1 MFTKKSLLGSA
12 VLGVISSGALLSTAA
27 LAQGDSAMSLEEVV
41 VTARKREEPLQQ
53 VPVSVTAIG
62 EQLNRSTVRNLQDTQ
77 AFAPNIIIDK
87 VSAGPG
93 SASISI
99 RGVSYQ
105 EIEKSWDA
113 PVGVVLDGVFLGTN
127 AGQIMDNFDMDRI
140 EILRGPQGTLFGKNT
155 NAGAINVIRSAPTKE
170 LGGKLRL
177 AGGNWDKRDIQGLL
191 NLPLGDKGGVK
202 LYGSKLKH
210 DGYIKNT
217 TTGDDQGGQ
226 DYLNYGATF
235 AFDITDDFYLKFTAE
250 RTEDESEIG
259 AWANFNKYDEDGEPL
274 LFVTGDLACLISAP
288 ALDGCRKFDAGSD
301 EDHSSTNGP
310 NWSDVTNDFYNLTME
325 WDVGN
330 WALTSI
336 TGYIDREEA
345 NRLEYDANSYEVV
358 HVINDNTWE
367 QFSQE
372 LRGNAQ
378 LGSVNLTV
386 GAYYWESE
394 YSQQLESYDMWYHF
408 GYPGAEHETVGYLK
422 SEGEN
427 TSYAGF
433 INADWA
439 ITDKLTLNL
448 GGRYTWEEKTFTGAP
463 QSWYSQFT
471 GETII
476 PGGPVEN
483 YKTDWNE
490 FTPRLALSY
499 QMNDDLMFFGSYSEG
514 FKSGGYFARV
524 SSVDLLTPYEPEYV
538 ATWEAGMKSEWFNNR
553 LRFNGTL
560 FYSDYEDKQED
571 VIQADASG
579 TVGTVILNAGDAEM
593 YGVEM
598 EFTAL
603 ITSGLTAF
611 ANLGYLHSEYTD
623 FDADVN
629 GDGMVT
635 DNTDLTIR
643 NAPEYTFGAGLNYS
657 HSLFGAEMGWNYNYF
672 WRDEYVTIFNNDPL
686 GVVDAAGFHNASVDI
701 GFMDNYRISLFG
713 RNLSDERYARPVL
726 IPPLSSFGQYNEPR
740 NYGIEFT
747 ATF

>member
-1 MFTKKSLLGSA
+1 MFTKKSLIGSA
-12 VLGVISSGALLSTAA
+12 VLGVISSGALFSTSA
-27 LAQGDSAMSLEEVV
+27 LAQNDGAMTLEEIV

-53 VPVSVTAIG
+53 VPVAVTAIS

-87 VSAGPG
+87 VSAGAG
-93 SASISI
+93 SAAISI
-99 RGVSYQ
+99 RGISYQ

-113 PVGVVLDGVFLGTN
+113 PVGVVVDGVFMGNN
-127 AGQIMDNFDMDRI
+127 AGQLMDNFDIDRI
-140 EILRGPQGTLFGKNT
+140 EVLRGPQGTLFGKNT
-155 NAGAINVIRSAPTKE
+155 NGGAISIIHSAPTKE

-191 NLPLGDKGGVK
+191 NLPLGEKGGLK
-202 LYGSKLKH
+202 LYASKLQH

-217 TTGDDQGGQ
+217 TYGDDQGSQ
-226 DYLNYGATF
+226 DYLNYGATI
-235 AFDITDDFYLKFTAE
+235 AFDVTDNFYVSFNAE
-250 RTEDESEIG
+250 RTDDDSEIG
-259 AWANFNKYDEDGEPL
+259 AWANFNKYDEDGTPE
-274 LFVTGDLACLISAP
+274 LFVTGDLACLISEP
-288 ALDGCRKFDAGSD
+288 LLDGCRKFDTGSD

-310 NWSDVTNDFYNLTME
+310 NWSDVISDFYNLTMA

-330 WALTSI
+330 WTLTSI
-336 TGYIDREEA
+336 TGYVDREES

-358 HVINDNTWE
+358 EVINDNTWE

-394 YSQQLESYDMWYHF
+394 YNQNLNSFDMWYHF
-408 GYPGAEHETVGYLK
+408 GYGGEPGEIAAYLG
-422 SEGEN
+422 SNGDN

-433 INADWA
+433 VNADWA
-439 ITDKLTLNL
+439 ITDQWILNL

-463 QSWYSQFT
+463 QSWYSSFT
-471 GETII
+471 GATVI
-476 PGGPVEN
+476 PGGPEVS
-483 YKTDWNE
+483 YKEDWNE
-490 FTPRLALSY
+490 FTPRVALSY
-499 QMNDDLMFFGSYSEG
+499 QANDDLMFFGSYSEG

-524 SSVDLLTPYEPEYV
+524 ASVDLLTPYEPEYV
-538 ATWEAGMKSEWFNNR
+538 STWELGMKSEWLDNR

-593 YGVEM
+593 YGVEL

-611 ANLGYLHSEYTD
+611 LNVGYLHSEYTD

-635 DNTDLTIR
+635 DNTHLTIR
-643 NAPEYTFGAGLNYS
+643 NAPETTFGTGFSYD
-657 HSLFGAEMGWNYNYF
+657 HSLGGAQMGWNYNYF
-672 WRDEYVTIFNNDPL
+672 WRDEYVSIFNNDPL
-686 GVVDAAGFHNASVDI
+686 GVVKAAGFHNASVDI
-701 GFMDNYRISLFG
+701 NFMDNYRISFYG
-713 RNLSDERYARPVL
+713 RNLGDERYARPVL